1 MKIFKKLLKYI
12 IIGLLILILAISVYI
27 FTSGPN
33 LPDETDKIIDKVLSE
48 PLPELIQGNSGFS
61 NSDGVKIWYEDI
73 STTQDSKGVVLL
85 IMGIS
90 NDAMGWP
97 TEFLHSFS
105 KTGYRVIRYD
115 HRGTGLSD
123 WLEDSENN
131 YSLSDMALD
140 VVSILDTL
148 QIKEA
153 NLLGISM
160 GGMIAQQIAINHPQ
174 RIKSLTSIMSSGNI
188 FDQDL
193 VPISSDVAYD
203 LIKVA
208 LKYGIFKTEKN
219 MIKLHL
225 ASRIILRGDASYELN
240 IKELSEQVLYNM
252 RKRKGYNPHV
262 SKQHQAAVF
271 NSSSRY
277 NDLKK
282 LEMKSLIIHGKS
294 DPFIPIEHGE
304 KCARLIP
311 NSDSLWIDNM
321 GHDIPN
327 EFIPLI
333 STKIFSILSKNS
345 D

>member
-1 MKIFKKLLKYI
+1 MKTFKRVIKYI
-12 IIGLLILILAISVYI
+12 IIGILILVLAISFYI
-27 FTSGPN
+27 FTSGPK

-48 PLPELIQGNSGFS
+48 PLPELIVGKTGFS
-61 NSDGVKIWYEDI
+61 NSNGVKIWYEDNSI
-73 STTQDSKGVVLL
+73 SQNPKGVVLL

-97 TEFLHSFS
+97 AEFIRSFTEA
-105 KTGYRVIRYD
+105 GYRVIRYD

-123 WLEDSENN
+123 WLEDSKDT

-148 QIKEA
+148 KIKEA

-160 GGMIAQQIAINHPQ
+160 GGMIAQQVAINHPQ
-174 RIKSLTSIMSSGNI
+174 RVTSLTSIMSSGNI
-188 FDQDL
+188 FDEDL
-193 VPISSDVAYD
+193 IPISSKVAYD

-208 LKYGIFKTEKN
+208 LKYGIFNTETN

-225 ASRIILRGDASYELN
+225 ASRIILRGDAAYDLN

-252 RKRKGYNPHV
+252 RKRKGYNPNV

-271 NSSSRY
+271 NSTSRHD
-277 NDLKK
+277 DLKK
-282 LEMKSLIIHGKS
+282 LNMKTLIIHGKS
-294 DPFIPIEHGE
+294 DPFIPIEHGK
-304 KCARLIP
+304 KCVTLIP
-311 NSDSLWIDNM
+311 NADSLWIDNM

-327 EFIPLI
+327 EFIPII
-333 STKIFSILSKNS
+333 SKRIIANLMQQ
-345 D
+345 